1 MTRRALSVRPY
12 VEEVHQEISAR
23 NEKAKEKGIK
33 VSGDVYHYLDPVRV
47 PNSVAI

>member
-1 MTRRALSVRPY
+1 MTLRALPVSPY
-12 VEEVHQEISAR
+12 EEVHKEIFER